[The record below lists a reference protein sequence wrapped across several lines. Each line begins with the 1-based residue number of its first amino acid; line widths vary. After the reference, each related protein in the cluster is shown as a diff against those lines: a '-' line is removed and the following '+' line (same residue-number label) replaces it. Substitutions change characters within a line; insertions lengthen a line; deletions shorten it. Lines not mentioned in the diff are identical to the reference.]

1 VSTDNR
7 KELLNYIHSNY
18 ALEDLVFYLD
28 EQFRSD
34 DELLMKLIKWLDKN
48 VDLSIFRD
56 FYQIEMGADQY
67 ELDLHISD
75 E

>member
-1 VSTDNR
+1 MSDTR
-7 KELLNYIHSNY
+7 RELLQYIHQNY

-56 FYQIEMGADQY
+56 FYQIEMQY
-67 ELDLHISD
+67 ELDLHRGPED
-75 E
+75 L

>member
-1 VSTDNR
+1 MSDNR
-7 KELLNYIHSNY
+7 RDLLNYIHSNY

-34 DELLMKLIKWLDKN
+34 DELFMKLIKWLDKN

-67 ELDLHISD
+67 ELDLHLED
-75 E
+75 